1 MKSKG
6 FTLIELVIIIVIL
19 AILAVTAMP
28 RLIDLQSD
36 ARISALNGLQGAMQ
50 GANDQLIGISSVQGL
65 DTAAS
70 ASVTI
75 EGDNVDIAF
84 GYASADNA
92 GAWAQ
97 IIDANIDDATWGD
110 DGADWY
116 FSNTNPND
124 GIILYMPASRRQAGL
139 NCFLQY
145 DEATSA
151 APPSYTLTTNGC

>member
-75 EGDNVDIAF
+75 EGDNINIAF

-97 IIDANIDDATWGD
+97 LIDANIDDSTWGD

-116 FSNTNPND
+116 FSNDDPKD
-124 GIILYMPASRRQAGL
+124 GIILYMPTSRRQARL
-139 NCFLQY
+139 SCFLQY
-145 DEATSA
+145 DEATSS
-151 APPSYTLTTNGC
+151 APPSYTLTTDGC